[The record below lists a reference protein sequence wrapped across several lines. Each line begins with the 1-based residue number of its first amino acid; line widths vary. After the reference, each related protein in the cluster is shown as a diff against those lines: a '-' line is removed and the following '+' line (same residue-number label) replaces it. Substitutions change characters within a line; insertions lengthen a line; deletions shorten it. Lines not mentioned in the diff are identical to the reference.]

1 MVWQIQW
8 VPKLHSNLWACVDRQ
23 CWLLT
28 VMIWVPTAP
37 NLVDKMEAIVSLHT
51 TLVCCW
57 IEKVYIE
64 QILAWG
70 GSACDVRTSALSSLQ
85 MRWWGSFYD
94 NHFSLISRSSYAR
107 REGSSEE
114 DTLLLEVEPP
124 TDRSDVRTLNNMF
137 NKASSALHVWIA
149 LQGSPIGDN
158 ARARRSFPDAWLV
171 GLLAMDVATK
181 QLHEQCSSKHMDNLT
196 WASYLHS
203 PSHAPTVYVRS

>member
-37 NLVDKMEAIVSLHT
+37 NLVDKMEAIVNLHT
-51 TLVCCW
+51 ALVCCCW

-70 GSACDVRTSALSSLQ
+70 GPACDVRTSARSSSLQ

-107 REGSSEE
+107 REGSSDE
-114 DTLLLEVEPP
+114 DTLILEVEPP

-137 NKASSALHVWIA
+137 YKSSCALLHVWIA
-149 LQGSPIGDN
+149 LVDLHLRSTNKLNQYSHIYYGLTRASNAALALFLRHVLFGSD
-158 ARARRSFPDAWLV
+158 
-171 GLLAMDVATK
+171 
-181 QLHEQCSSKHMDNLT
+181 
-196 WASYLHS
+196 
-203 PSHAPTVYVRS
+203 